1 MLDIRNFTYFPFIFL
16 FHIKSHKDIF
26 HNGEDLVKS
35 RKMTE
40 SERQKIYG
48 YLGGGQYVSTA
59 RDIIAPVATAIIL
72 DKWANSKNQYLSEPV
87 EGGTLNIGAGKN
99 PTKGAYNIDFENSN
113 PNIGV
118 FKGDATDLSNIK
130 TGSQSRVVIENTK
143 KYDALNPEVIRVVEK
158 GGVVEMTGNYSNSD
172 FKRYY
177 DMSPQE
183 LDNLGFEI
191 VKKGNIPLEQAK
203 QGYQTNGRLI
213 PLESM
218 KELILIKK

>member
-87 EGGTLNIGAGKN
+87 EGGTLNIGAGGK
-99 PTKGAYNIDFENSN
+99 PTKGAYNLDYENPN

-118 FKGDATDLSNIK
+118 FKGDANNLSNVK
-130 TGSQSRVVIENTK
+130 TGSQNKIVLDNPNGFDPLNSEITRVVQ
-143 KYDALNPEVIRVVEK
+143 K
-158 GGVVEMTGNYSNSD
+158 GGTIEITGNYSNRD
-172 FKRYY
+172 VVKYL
-177 DMSPQE
+177 DMSSE
-183 LDNLGFEI
+183 DISKLGFERVDRKTI
-191 VKKGNIPLEQAK
+191 SSEGYFKSDGTPISSKTLE
-203 QGYQTNGRLI
+203 T
-213 PLESM
+213 
-218 KELILIKK
+218 LILRKK